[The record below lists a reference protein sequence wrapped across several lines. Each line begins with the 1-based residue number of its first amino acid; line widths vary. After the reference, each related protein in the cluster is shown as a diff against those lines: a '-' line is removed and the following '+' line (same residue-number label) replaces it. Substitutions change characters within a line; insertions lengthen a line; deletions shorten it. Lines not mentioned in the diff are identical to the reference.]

1 MSNLPNDDM
10 SAANDLESVET
21 EIENDQEELIVT
33 AGMRL
38 LEARQAKQLNLRDV
52 AEETRQSQD
61 TLAALESMETSHI
74 PASILR
80 LQAKNYARF
89 LGLPE
94 EEIASEYAE
103 SIGRVMADAMPA
115 QSPGKKISLQ
125 TLMYGGAALVITAAM
140 IGGLSLLM
148 QPSASGSDGDA
159 DTLAISAR
167 LAPAYASIAEVSD
180 LAAETGEE
188 FGIVA
193 NKRAWIEVRGSDGT
207 VFRNREMSPGE
218 VYFPRTGAGWTI
230 TVRDGGAFEWQ
241 LGDLTAAAV
250 GEPGQALYSISVD
263 GALGAAVDARSAAMA
278 EAPRSGDRPR

>member
-10 SAANDLESVET
+10 SAANDLDAAET
-21 EIENDQEELIVT
+21 DRENDAEEMIVT

-52 AEETRQSQD
+52 AQETRQSQD
-61 TLAALESMETSHI
+61 TLAALESMQTSHI

-94 EEIASEYAE
+94 EEIASEYAQ
-103 SIGRVMADAMPA
+103 SVGTVIADAMPT
-115 QSPGKKISLQ
+115 QNSGNRVSPQAILFG
-125 TLMYGGAALVITAAM
+125 GGALVVAASL
-140 IGGLSLLM
+140 IGVLSFLM
-148 QPSASGSDGDA
+148 QPPAPGSDGDT

-167 LAPAYASIAEVSD
+167 LAPAYANIAEVSD
-180 LAAETGEE
+180 LVADAGEE

-207 VFRNREMSPGE
+207 VFRNREMAPGE
-218 VYFPRTGAGWTI
+218 AYFPRTGAGWTI
-230 TVRDGGAFEWQ
+230 TVRDGGAFEWH
-241 LGDLTAAAV
+241 LGDVTAMPV
-250 GEPGQALYSISVD
+250 GAPGQALYSLSVD
-263 GALGAAVDARSAAMA
+263 SARDAAIETRSAAMA
-278 EAPRSGDRPR
+278 ETSRSDDRPR

>member
-10 SAANDLESVET
+10 SAANDLETVET
-21 EIENDQEELIVT
+21 ETESDHEELIVT

-38 LEARQAKQLNLRDV
+38 LEAREARQLNLRDV
-52 AEETRQSQD
+52 AEQTRQSQD

-94 EEIASEYAE
+94 EEIATEYAE
-103 SIGRVMADAMPA
+103 SVGRVMADAMPA
-115 QSPGKKISLQ
+115 QSAGTGMPLR
-125 TLMYGGAALVITAAM
+125 TLMYGGAALVIAAAL
-140 IGGLSLLM
+140 IGAVSLLM
-148 QPSASGSDGDA
+148 QPSESGSSGDT

-167 LAPAYASIAEVSD
+167 LAPAYANIAEVSD
-180 LAAETGEE
+180 FAAETGEE

-193 NKRAWIEVRGSDGT
+193 NKKAWIEVRGSDGT
-207 VFRNREMSPGE
+207 VFRNRDMAAGE
-218 VYFPRTGAGWTI
+218 TYFPRTGAGWTI

-241 LGDLTAAAV
+241 LGDLKAASI
-250 GEPGQALYSISVD
+250 GEPGQALYSLSVD
-263 GALGAAVDARSAAMA
+263 SALNAAVEARSAAMA
-278 EAPRSGDRPR
+278 EAPQSGDRPR

>member
-10 SAANDLESVET
+10 SAANDLETVET
-21 EIENDQEELIVT
+21 ETENDHEELIVT

-103 SIGRVMADAMPA
+103 RIGRVAAEAMPA
-115 QSPGKKISLQ
+115 QSSDKKISLQ
-125 TLMYGGAALVITAAM
+125 TLMYGGAALVITAAL

-148 QPSASGSDGDA
+148 QPSASGSTGDT

-167 LAPAYASIAEVSD
+167 LAPAYANIAEVSD
-180 LAAETGEE
+180 LAAEIGEE

-218 VYFPRTGAGWTI
+218 TYFPRTGAGWTI

-241 LGDLTAAAV
+241 LGDLKAAAV

-278 EAPRSGDRPR
+278 EAPRSGDQPR